1 MKAKDRYFKNRNML
15 INYVEQSNNSELQ
28 QFVDTLLMLE
38 VWNENRPKAK
48 LTISIGKAEY
58 KNGEFYRFF
67 PNLDSRTNDP
77 TVFVDSYK
85 NDPLIAIWDRQY
97 CNNDTIAMFNLT
109 DITDLNIKECINSET
124 ATYLFCT
131 FHAVHINLD
140 YMIILRI
147 TK

>member
-1 MKAKDRYFKNRNML
+1 MKAEKIYFHNREKL
-15 INYVEQSNNSELQ
+15 LNYVEQSKSPELK

-38 VWNENRPKAK
+38 RWKENRPKAK

-58 KNGEFYRFF
+58 QNGEFDRFIS
-67 PNLDSRTNDP
+67 NLSSRTNDP

-85 NDPLIAIWDRQY
+85 NEPLIAIWDRQY
-97 CNNDTIAMFNLT
+97 CNNDTIALFNLT
-109 DITDLNIKECINSET
+109 DITDLKIKECTNSET

-131 FHAVHINLD
+131 FHSLHNNLD